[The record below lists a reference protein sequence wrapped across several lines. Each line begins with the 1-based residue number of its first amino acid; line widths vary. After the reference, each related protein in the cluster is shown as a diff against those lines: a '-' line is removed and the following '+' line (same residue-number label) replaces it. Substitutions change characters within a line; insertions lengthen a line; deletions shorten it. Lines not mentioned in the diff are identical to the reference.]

1 MVVKRLDALGDR
13 MKAYE
18 RQETE
23 LRFMPNTWLYV
34 RIDGRSF
41 SKFTK
46 GLARPYD
53 ARLSQLMV
61 DTLKYLVGQTNAT
74 IGYAQSDEMSLLI
87 YNGYETNTAIFDG
100 KKQKMCSIIAGLASG
115 YFNKYLAQVIPEKE
129 DYCPIFDCRVFA
141 VPNAVEAMNAIYWRE
156 LDCIKNSITASAHE
170 YFSHKELHKKNSSV
184 MKDMLLKQK
193 DIRWDDYP
201 NFFKYGTYVKRVKYQ
216 KETEDGP
223 VLRTRI
229 DIIDE
234 RVGNSEMT
242 PVDRIQFVTDKYYG
256 ESKASLAEE

>member
-61 DTLKYLVGQTNAT
+61 DTLKHLVEETNAT
-74 IGYAQSDEMSLLI
+74 IGYTQSDELSLLI
-87 YNGYETNTAIFDG
+87 YNGYETNECIFNG
-100 KKQKMCSIIAGLASG
+100 KKQKLCSIIAGLASA
-115 YFNKYLAQVIPEKE
+115 YFNKHLVAVIPEKE
-129 DYCPIFDCRVFA
+129 DYCPVFDCRVFA
-141 VPNAVEAMNAIYWRE
+141 VPNEVEAMNALYWRE
-156 LDCIKNSITASAHE
+156 LDCIKNSISMAAHE
-170 YFSHKELHKKNSSV
+170 HFSHKQLHKKNSSV
-184 MKDMLLKQK
+184 MKDMLLTYAN
-193 DIRWDDYP
+193 IRWDDYP
-201 NFFKYGTYVKRVKYQ
+201 EFFKYGTYVKRAKYE

-223 VLRTRI
+223 VVRTKVMSINARLVNP
-229 DIIDE
+229 DMSTAE
-234 RVGNSEMT
+234 RV
-242 PVDRIQFVTDKYYG
+242 QFCIDKYYG
-256 ESKASLAEE
+256 ESAKDDDDF